1 VDPLVLLILV
11 FYCINSDTGG
21 LSSLMA
27 NVQFKSA
34 VNVPGIKGGSVSAL
48 SWFWFLYFSSLS
60 EEAAV

>member
-1 VDPLVLLILV
+1 
-11 FYCINSDTGG
+11 
-21 LSSLMA
+21 MA